1 MKLTSLFLSAVLSL
15 PALAGAQG
23 VSVDPAY
30 RKTVLDWRARAEQ
43 GLRRDDGWLTLAGRY
58 VLKPGENRFGT
69 APTNDI
75 VFPKG
80 LGPAGMGSVFVE
92 PGKEGRVKLVPGYK
106 MKASHGEFTEGVMGT
121 SAEHRD
127 WVRQG
132 RTAFHIIEHN
142 GRYILRLADNES
154 ELRRNFGGR

>member
-1 MKLTSLFLSAVLSL
+1 MKIAPCLLSA
-15 PALAGAQG
+15 ALAAPFLAAAQG

-30 RKTVLDWRARAEQ
+30 VKTVKDWRARADQ

-92 PGKEGRVKLVPGYK
+92 PGKEGVRVKLVEGYK
-106 MKASHGEFTEGVMGT
+106 MK
-121 SAEHRD
+121 
-127 WVRQG
+127 
-132 RTAFHIIEHN
+132 
-142 GRYILRLADNES
+142 
-154 ELRRNFGGR
+154 